1 MSDSPGGELGVVLTG
16 GGARAAYQVGTLR
29 AISRA
34 CPTFRIPIV
43 TAVSAGAIN
52 AAVLLS
58 REEALPEAL
67 DRLRDLWSGLSIG
80 DVFAVDAGSLSR
92 NVIGWGARL
101 LSGGA
106 HVGPRVRGLVDTTPL
121 AELLRRNIC
130 SDGDRV
136 ANIEE
141 KINRGELKAL
151 AISTLNYATGQT
163 ITWVQGRNIAHWERP
178 MRRSRQ
184 AHLTLPHVLAS
195 ASLPLLFPAVPVGD
209 SWYGDGGVRLS
220 APLSPA
226 LHLGAGK
233 ILAITTQYRSTFEE
247 ADRPMSIGYP
257 PPVQVAGHLL
267 NAIFLDLI
275 DQDALR
281 MQRFNELLDRIPR
294 RSRGSMRKV
303 DLMVLR
309 PSLDLGQLAAGY
321 EAKFPR
327 SVRYLLRGLGTG
339 ETSSTDFLSF
349 LLFDSAYVTALM
361 DLGEKDA
368 EDRMDEIL
376 AFLGEPGEPER
387 AIS

>member
-1 MSDSPGGELGVVLTG
+1 MTEQSGGELGVVLTG

-29 AISRA
+29 AIARA

-58 REEALPEAL
+58 REESLHDAL
-67 DRLRDLWSGLSIG
+67 DRVRDLWSGLTIG
-80 DVFAVDAGSLSR
+80 DVFAVDTGSLAR
-92 NVIGWGARL
+92 NVMAWGARL

-106 HVGPRVRGLVDTTPL
+106 RVGPRVRGLVDTEPL
-121 AELLRRNIC
+121 ANLLRRNLC
-130 SDGDRV
+130 SDGDRL
-136 ANIEE
+136 ANVEE
-141 KINRGELKAL
+141 KIASGELKAL

-163 ITWVQGRNIAHWERP
+163 VTWVQGRNIEHWERP
-178 MRRSRQ
+178 MRRSRH
-184 AHLTLPHVLAS
+184 AHLTLSHVMAS

-233 ILAITTQYRSTFEE
+233 ILAITTQYRRTFEE

-275 DQDALR
+275 DQDSLR
-281 MQRFNELLDRIPR
+281 MQRFNELLERIPLR
-294 RSRGSMRKV
+294 DRGTMRTV
-303 DLMVLR
+303 DLMVVR
-309 PSLDLGQLAAGY
+309 PSQDLGKLAAGY
-321 EAKFPR
+321 ESKFPR
-327 SVRYLLRGLGTG
+327 SVRYLLRGLGTR

-349 LLFDSAYVTALM
+349 LLFDSEYVTALM
-361 DLGEKDA
+361 DLGERDA
-368 EDRMDEIL
+368 EARMDEIL
-376 AFLGEPGEPER
+376 EFLGEPDHPER
-387 AIS
+387 AIG